1 MSFGTIL
8 TMAGGLGLFLFG
20 MELMSDSIEKVAGA
34 RLRRILE
41 IFTTN
46 RFMGMIVGIIFTGI
60 IQSSSACTVMVVSFV
75 NSGLMN
81 LYQAAGVILG
91 ANIGTTITS
100 QLVSFNLSKI
110 APLILLVGVVVMM
123 FTKKEKVRKVA
134 EVVVGFGI
142 LFVGLSTMSQ
152 AMANMKNE
160 PQVVNL
166 LMSLKNPFLAT
177 LMGFALTAI
186 IQSSSVTVSIVLL
199 LANQDLLPL
208 PITLYIILGCNIG
221 ACATAMLASM
231 TGKKDA
237 KRAALIH
244 LLFNIIGTVI
254 IYIALF
260 VAGDQIVEL
269 IKSISADNGRFVAN
283 AHTLI
288 KIAQVIMLFPF
299 TGWLVK
305 MTYLIVPGEDQK
317 VGYRESY
324 QLKYIGDKVVFN
336 PATAVVEVIKELER
350 MASLAE
356 ENLNRAMNA
365 LITLDEEDIE
375 EVYEVEKNINFLNHA
390 ITDYLVKINQTTL
403 PIEDLNSLGALFHVV
418 NDIER
423 IGDHAENVAD
433 AARQRKEEGVSISKE
448 AQKELGDMLEMVN
461 KIIRYAVEMF
471 AKSDESHMQEIVT
484 LEDQVDEKER
494 ELQKKHVERLTKGEC
509 SPEAGMILLRYRIR
523 TGESSRPCHQYRFC
537 HYHRRGCRRRR
548 YQTVINWKVSIATS
562 HAKIEWNTS
571 MGACAQAR
579 LVHSIFIRR
588 QPSMK

>member
-1 MSFGTIL
+1 MFWFFGRESREIEGLKMSFGTIL

-260 VAGDQIVEL
+260 LAGDQIVEL

-509 SPEAGMILLRYRIR
+509 SPEAGMIFSDI
-523 TGESSRPCHQYRFC
+523 
-537 HYHRRGCRRRR
+537 
-548 YQTVINWKVSIATS
+548 VSGLERVADHATNIAFAITTEED
-562 HAKIEWNTS
+562 AEDGDIK
-571 MGACAQAR
+571 R
-579 LVHSIFIRR
+579 
-588 QPSMK
+588 

>member
-324 QLKYIGDKVVFN
+324 QLKYIGDKVFN

-509 SPEAGMILLRYRIR
+509 SPEAGMIFSDI
-523 TGESSRPCHQYRFC
+523 
-537 HYHRRGCRRRR
+537 
-548 YQTVINWKVSIATS
+548 VSGLERVADHATNIAFAITTEED
-562 HAKIEWNTS
+562 AEDGDIK
-571 MGACAQAR
+571 R
-579 LVHSIFIRR
+579 
-588 QPSMK
+588 

>member
-166 LMSLKNPFLAT
+166 LLSLKNPFLAT

-283 AHTLI
+283 AHTMI

-336 PATAVVEVIKELER
+336 PATAVVEVVKELER

-471 AKSDESHMQEIVT
+471 AKSDETHMQEIIT

-509 SPEAGMILLRYRIR
+509 SPEAGMIFSDI
-523 TGESSRPCHQYRFC
+523 
-537 HYHRRGCRRRR
+537 
-548 YQTVINWKVSIATS
+548 VSGLERVADHATNIAFAITTEEEMDEG
-562 HAKIEWNTS
+562 KTN
-571 MGACAQAR
+571 
-579 LVHSIFIRR
+579 
-588 QPSMK
+588 

>member
-336 PATAVVEVIKELER
+336 PATAVIEVIKELER

-509 SPEAGMILLRYRIR
+509 SPEAGMIFSDI
-523 TGESSRPCHQYRFC
+523 
-537 HYHRRGCRRRR
+537 
-548 YQTVINWKVSIATS
+548 VSGLERVADHATNIAFAITTEED
-562 HAKIEWNTS
+562 AEDGDIK
-571 MGACAQAR
+571 R
-579 LVHSIFIRR
+579 
-588 QPSMK
+588 

>member
-134 EVVVGFGI
+134 EVLVGFGI

-177 LMGFALTAI
+177 LMGFALTTI

-221 ACATAMLASM
+221 SCATAMLASM

-269 IKSISADNGRFVAN
+269 IKSISADSGRFVAN

-336 PATAVVEVIKELER
+336 PATAVVEVVKELER

-471 AKSDESHMQEIVT
+471 AKSDETHMQEIIT

-509 SPEAGMILLRYRIR
+509 SPEAGMIFSDI
-523 TGESSRPCHQYRFC
+523 
-537 HYHRRGCRRRR
+537 
-548 YQTVINWKVSIATS
+548 VSGLERVADHATNIAFAITTEDEMDEG
-562 HAKIEWNTS
+562 KTN
-571 MGACAQAR
+571 
-579 LVHSIFIRR
+579 
-588 QPSMK
+588 

>member
-336 PATAVVEVIKELER
+336 PATAVVEVVKELER

-471 AKSDESHMQEIVT
+471 AKSDETHMQEIIT

-509 SPEAGMILLRYRIR
+509 SPEAGMIFSDI
-523 TGESSRPCHQYRFC
+523 
-537 HYHRRGCRRRR
+537 
-548 YQTVINWKVSIATS
+548 VSGLERVADHATNIAFAITTEEEMDEG
-562 HAKIEWNTS
+562 KTN
-571 MGACAQAR
+571 
-579 LVHSIFIRR
+579 
-588 QPSMK
+588 

>member
-336 PATAVVEVIKELER
+336 PATEVVEVVKELER

-471 AKSDESHMQEIVT
+471 AKSDETHMQEIIT

-509 SPEAGMILLRYRIR
+509 SPEAGMIFSDI
-523 TGESSRPCHQYRFC
+523 
-537 HYHRRGCRRRR
+537 
-548 YQTVINWKVSIATS
+548 VSGLERVADHATNIAFAITTEEEMDEG
-562 HAKIEWNTS
+562 KTN
-571 MGACAQAR
+571 
-579 LVHSIFIRR
+579 
-588 QPSMK
+588 

>member
-1 MSFGTIL
+1 MFWFFGRESREIEGLKMSFGTIL

-448 AQKELGDMLEMVN
+448 AQKERGDILEVVN

-509 SPEAGMILLRYRIR
+509 SPEAGMIFSDI
-523 TGESSRPCHQYRFC
+523 
-537 HYHRRGCRRRR
+537 
-548 YQTVINWKVSIATS
+548 VSGLERVADHATNIAFAITTEED
-562 HAKIEWNTS
+562 AEDGDIK
-571 MGACAQAR
+571 R
-579 LVHSIFIRR
+579 
-588 QPSMK
+588 

>member
-1 MSFGTIL
+1 
-8 TMAGGLGLFLFG
+8 MAGGLGLFLFG

-60 IQSSSACTVMVVSFV
+60 IQSSSACTGMVVSFV

-123 FTKKEKVRKVA
+123 FTMKEKVRNVA
-134 EVVVGFGI
+134 EVVVGFGF

-152 AMANMKNE
+152 AMAYMKNE

-237 KRAALIH
+237 KRAALFH

-336 PATAVVEVIKELER
+336 PATAVVEVVKELER

-471 AKSDESHMQEIVT
+471 AKSDETHMQEIIT

-494 ELQKKHVERLTKGEC
+494 EQQKKKEERHTKGE
-509 SPEAGMILLRYRIR
+509 STHEAGMIFSDI
-523 TGESSRPCHQYRFC
+523 
-537 HYHRRGCRRRR
+537 
-548 YQTVINWKVSIATS
+548 VSGLERVADHATNIAFAITTEEEMDEG
-562 HAKIEWNTS
+562 KTN
-571 MGACAQAR
+571 
-579 LVHSIFIRR
+579 
-588 QPSMK
+588 